1 MSDRKSQLSKN
12 LTDIHLKI
20 DAAAQ
25 RASRNPSEIK
35 LIVVTK
41 TFPVSDIEILYEL
54 GVRDFGEN
62 RDQEGS
68 VKAPLLPS
76 DAIWHFQG
84 QIQSNKLKSIGNWAD
99 VVHSLD
105 DLRHAKILGS
115 QVSNKEVFIQVSLDA
130 PGTENRGGVGIAD
143 LSDLNVLGLMAV
155 APIGQSPELAFERL
169 RKVAGE
175 YPQFSAISA
184 GMSGDFEAAISQGA
198 THLRIGS
205 QILGLR

>member
-76 DAIWHFQG
+76 DAIWHFQ
-84 QIQSNKLKSIGNWAD
+84 
-99 VVHSLD
+99 
-105 DLRHAKILGS
+105 
-115 QVSNKEVFIQVSLDA
+115 
-130 PGTENRGGVGIAD
+130 
-143 LSDLNVLGLMAV
+143 
-155 APIGQSPELAFERL
+155 
-169 RKVAGE
+169 
-175 YPQFSAISA
+175 
-184 GMSGDFEAAISQGA
+184 
-198 THLRIGS
+198 
-205 QILGLR
+205 